1 MAATKNKLALELSP
15 TELAE
20 FCAAL
25 ADVPHGELVTKIM
38 EMAEARGISIGK
50 SSAYGFKNGEL
61 LPHLKRIQMRKERAA
76 QIAAM
81 GDDDSGRTLADAA
94 AAELGQLSF
103 EFVSDLDGKLDLGT
117 EEGREIYSIL
127 TKGIKS
133 LRDGDRALIKQ
144 LQNQIADTKSDLT
157 NPQLSENER
166 AARMR
171 ARFGV

>member
-1 MAATKNKLALELSP
+1 MAETKNKLALELSP
-15 TELAE
+15 AELAE

-25 ADVPHGELVTKIM
+25 ADVPHGNLVEEIM
-38 EMAEARGISIGK
+38 KMAEARGISIGK

-61 LPHLKRIQMRKERAA
+61 MPWLKRVQMRKERAA

-81 GDDDSGRTLADAA
+81 GDDDSGKTLADAA

-117 EEGREIYSIL
+117 EEGREIYTIL

-144 LQNQIADTKSDLT
+144 LQTKIDETKADLT
-157 NPQLSENER
+157 NPQLSEEQR
-166 AARMR
+166 AAKMR

>member
-1 MAATKNKLALELSP
+1 MAETKNKLALALSP
-15 TELAE
+15 AELAE

-25 ADVPHGELVTKIM
+25 ADVPHGELVSKII

-50 SSAYGFKNGEL
+50 TSAYGFKDGEL

-81 GDDDSGRTLADAA
+81 GDDDSGKTLADAA

-103 EFVSDLDGKLDLGT
+103 EFVSDLDGKLDLNT
-117 EEGREIYSIL
+117 EEGREIYTTI

-144 LQNQIADTKSDLT
+144 LKGQIDETKADLK
-157 NPQLSENER
+157 NPQLTEEQR

-171 ARFGV
+171 SRFGV